1 MTGKKNM
8 KKVKQLEWIR
18 NGDFAE
24 TKNKIKVYDH
34 FIKTI
39 IGYYKYHKIGKEYFL
54 KGAKDDV
61 VNKKFKSTKEAE
73 NFAQRHYA
81 ERVEE
86 MLQELSFMWVNKQ
99 EIALSGDRFAEMVSS
114 LLLMDN
120 AVNVYHIKKINDTYI
135 ICNADGKEI
144 SFSSSYEEAKKKAEE
159 LYRSDIVNF
168 FYA

>member
-1 MTGKKNM
+1 M

-24 TKNKIKVYDH
+24 TKNKTKVYDH
-34 FIKTI
+34 FLKTI
-39 IGYYKYHKIGKEYFL
+39 IGYYKYRKIGKEYFL

-81 ERVEE
+81 ERVAE

-99 EIALSGDRFAEMVSS
+99 EIALPGDRFAEMVSS

-135 ICNADGKEI
+135 ICNAGGNEM
-144 SFSSSYEEAKKKAEE
+144 SFSKSYEEAKKKAEE
-159 LYRSDIVNF
+159 LYRNDIVNF
-168 FYA
+168 FYE

>member
-1 MTGKKNM
+1 M

-34 FIKTI
+34 FIETI
-39 IGYYKYHKIGKEYFL
+39 IGYYKYHKIVKEYFL

-86 MLQELSFMWVNKQ
+86 MLQDLSFIWINKQ
-99 EIALSGDRFAEMVSS
+99 EMTFVDDRFAEMTSS

-120 AVNVYHIKKINDTYI
+120 AVNVYHIKKINDTYY
-135 ICNADGKEI
+135 ICNAGGKEI

-159 LYRSDIVNF
+159 LYRNDIRNF
-168 FYA
+168 FYE